1 MIRDSAESLKRNDLL
16 GMAVRPVK
24 PSDWSTNTGPPYR
37 GPTFTTRNWPNLL
50 ADLSPDSATSQT
62 IIWLDTWSEESWR
75 MTSNPHPAIH
85 QPDTK
90 EGQKYIP
97 DLAGI
102 TYNQDIAFK
111 INTTRCTDSK
121 CPRHG
126 KLVCINQIRSRT
138 SGRAF
143 NIWQS
148 LQHQRQIELQ
158 HRESCLFH
166 PVLQVHETICAPDLQ
181 ITQTEIHKASTD
193 IQTAIGCQHPAR
205 TLQPKW
211 LSRSGQH
218 HYLGPTDSELSNHS
232 PTGWS
237 PARAIRNI
245 VDQQAHLWITTRS
258 QLCTG

>member
-138 SGRAF
+138 SGRAY
-143 NIWQS
+143 NTRGKSNCNTERVVYSIQCCKCMKQYVRQTCRS
-148 LQHQRQIELQ
+148 LRQRFTK
-158 HRESCLFH
+158 H
-166 PVLQVHETICAPDLQ
+166 LQ
-181 ITQTEIHKASTD
+181 IFRQPLVASTL
-193 IQTAIGCQHPAR
+193 HEHFN
-205 TLQPKW
+205 
-211 LSRSGQH
+211 RSDCRG
-218 HYLGPTDSELSNHS
+218 LD
-232 PTGWS
+232 
-237 PARAIRNI
+237 NI
-245 VDQQAHLWITTRS
+245 TI
-258 QLCTG
+258 